1 MKTSLALSLA
11 GSLTAV
17 LVIAA
22 CSSNDPGVVLNPGG
36 GSGSGSGSSGSGSS
50 GSGSSGSGSSGSG
63 SSGSGSSGSGSSGS
77 GSSGSGSGSSS
88 GGTDAGDDGGGSGG
102 TDGGTDGGGGD
113 FGATCTTAG
122 AQSTCTGTFD
132 LCENVM
138 QALICTKSCTYPA
151 GSSGPVADPTD
162 CPAPSGGQCTPNSF
176 CK

>member
-36 GSGSGSGSSGSGSS
+36 GSG
-50 GSGSSGSGSSGSG
+50 SGSG